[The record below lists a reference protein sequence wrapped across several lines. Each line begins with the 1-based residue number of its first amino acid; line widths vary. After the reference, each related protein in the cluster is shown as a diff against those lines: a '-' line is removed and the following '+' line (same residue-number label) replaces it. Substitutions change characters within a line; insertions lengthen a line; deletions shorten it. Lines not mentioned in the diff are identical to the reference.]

1 MRAIKRRRI
10 FWLGLAA
17 SALLA
22 PVVGAALANQ
32 RPPADEPVAN
42 PAPEPAAPKPM
53 DAPDLAESVKAAID
67 APFLKPAEAQ
77 FLRLFH
83 GLATEA
89 DLDSI
94 DRLAGWSLLLGRFDD
109 PSLANPQ
116 TSALDRV
123 EALLAQGDAT
133 GALAGIENDA
143 SPRAVRLR
151 VTALDMLG
159 RFDEAIAAGA
169 PALQLLASGTA
180 RADTADQV
188 IEAVRVAEIL
198 ARLRAPADGEGGAD
212 HRAMMSLLRD
222 ARAKF
227 SRIDWRIDLA
237 EAELLYEKDALA
249 QAQEALDAALSK
261 NPSSAAAWSLLG
273 QMAVN
278 AFDMGSAEAIAV
290 RLDLLAGASGSP
302 LAAVVRARAMLRLND
317 PELAWAALAP
327 ALAKY
332 PARRDLLE
340 MQAAVQSVRFDEPGT
355 EALLAEYDRRSP
367 GSPRALFEAGKAI
380 AEARQY
386 ARGADLLRRAVERQP
401 FWPTPAIE
409 LGLLYIQSGE
419 DESALATLERATEL
433 DPFNVRASNC
443 LKLVRD
449 LASYIRHESPHFVIR
464 SKPGDEF
471 AADALLAAEMLP
483 VLEEN
488 HRKVTGPP
496 ESVVGGL
503 DHEPAQRTIIELL
516 PNHRAFAVRI
526 VGMTQIH
533 TIAASTGPI
542 IAMETPREG
551 PGHSGPYDWERV
563 LRHEYTHTVGL
574 SKTGNRIPHWFTE
587 AQAVFLE
594 QAPRDD
600 STCRLLAD
608 ALASDELFDFQA
620 INIAFV
626 RPKRPQ
632 DRSLAYAQG
641 HWMYEYMVE
650 TFGPRAPLKLMDL
663 YAKGVREED
672 AFEQVLELSREKFF
686 GAFRAWATEQV
697 IAWGMLPPKG
707 QPSVLE
713 MLKAEAAAE
722 PPPAPP
728 APPAAAPAEAVP
740 LEPAVAELVGRLKPQ
755 DAQPDEARVAR
766 WLEKYP
772 AHPEVLELA
781 LDQALAKL
789 GGAEPD
795 ATLIPL
801 LERYAAARPVDPKPH
816 RLLARIYLA
825 LPTPEASEAGPGPL
839 SAIPHLEF
847 LDVREDRLPIYAAQ
861 LASLYARAG
870 DLEKATQKAERA
882 TRVSP
887 YDAKHRELAAGLALQ
902 RKDPATAKRHI
913 LALIALEPDRA
924 IHKKRLEAIER
935 LLGAP

>member
-17 SALLA
+17 STLLA
-22 PVVGAALANQ
+22 PAATIANAAGRQ
-32 RPPADEPVAN
+32 PADEPVASPESK
-42 PAPEPAAPKPM
+42 PAGAKPM
-53 DAPDLAESVKAAID
+53 DAPDLAETVKAAID

-77 FLRLFH
+77 LLRLFH

-94 DRLAGWSLLLGRFDD
+94 DRRAGWSLLLGRFDD
-109 PSLANPQ
+109 SSLAHPQ
-116 TSALDRV
+116 TSGLDRV
-123 EALLAQGDAT
+123 EGLLAQGDAT
-133 GALAGIENDA
+133 GALAAIENDA
-143 SPRAVRLR
+143 SPRALRLR
-151 VTALDMLG
+151 VVALEMAG

-180 RADTADQV
+180 RADSAEQV
-188 IEAVRVAEIL
+188 IEAVRVAAIL
-198 ARLRAPADGEGGAD
+198 ARLRAPADGAGGSD

-261 NPSSAAAWSLLG
+261 NPSAAAAWSLLG

-278 AFDMGSAEAIAV
+278 AFDMASAEAIAA
-290 RLDLLAGASGSP
+290 RLDLLTGAPGAP

-340 MQAAVQSVRFDEPGT
+340 MQAAIQSVRFDEPGT

-367 GSPRALFEAGKAI
+367 GSPRALYEAGKAI

-419 DESALATLERATEL
+419 DEAALATLERATEL

-449 LASYIRHESPHFVIR
+449 LATYIRHESPHFVVR
-464 SKPGDEF
+464 SKPGAEF

-488 HRKVTGPP
+488 HRKVTGAP

-542 IAMETPREG
+542 IAMEAPREG

-608 ALASDELFDFQA
+608 ALAADELFDFQA

-641 HWMYEYMVE
+641 HWMYQYMVE

-686 GAFRAWATEQV
+686 SAFRAWATEQV

-722 PPPAPP
+722 PPVP
-728 APPAAAPAEAVP
+728 APAEAVP
-740 LEPAVAELVGRLKPQ
+740 IDPAVEAVGDLNPKQ
-755 DAQPDEARVAR
+755 AQPDAARVAL

-781 LDQALAKL
+781 LDEALAKL
-789 GGAEPD
+789 GRAEPD

-825 LPTPEASEAGPGPL
+825 LPTLEASEAGPGPL
-839 SAIPHLEF
+839 AAIPHLEY

-861 LASLYARAG
+861 LAALYARAG
-870 DLEKATQKAERA
+870 DLEKASQKAERA

-902 RKDPATAKRHI
+902 RQDPATAKRHI
-913 LALIALEPDRA
+913 LVLIAIEPDRA
-924 IHKKRLEAIER
+924 IHKKRLEAVER
-935 LLGAP
+935 LISSP